1 LQRWRVVAVAAVS
14 VALVLGACNADS
26 GDDTD
31 AGLAADVRAA
41 VAAVEAE
48 RGAGQEFFE
57 VTATPPLTNVFVAV
71 EDATA
76 VVAYVYRDGELE
88 EPAPVQ
94 SGASGFTFTAEA
106 IAFDDDAVLSK
117 IADELPD
124 AMIQSLSVEGGANDT
139 VRYVVSVLSDA
150 GGVLDITVGADGTV
164 VSVDPV

>member
-1 LQRWRVVAVAAVS
+1 LRRWRVAVAAAIS
-14 VALVLGACNADS
+14 VALVLGACSDDS
-26 GDDTD
+26 GGD
-31 AGLAADVRAA
+31 AETGLAADVRAA

-57 VTATPPLTNVFVAV
+57 VTATPLLTNVFVAV

-94 SGASGFTFTAEA
+94 TGASGFTFTTES

-117 IADELPD
+117 ITDELPD
-124 AMIQSLSVEGGANDT
+124 ATVQSLSVEGGANDT

-150 GGVLDITVGADGTV
+150 GGVLDITVGVDGTV
-164 VSVDPV
+164 LSVDPV